1 MSHIVSIRTEV
12 RDPLAIRAAC
22 GRLGLAEPVQG
33 TFKLFAGQEVTGLA
47 VQLPGWRY
55 PVVVN
60 MATGE
65 LAFDNFNGRWGE
77 QKGLDRLVQAY
88 AVERAKLE
96 ARKRGHTVIEQ
107 QLVDGSVK
115 LTIQVTG
122 GAA

>member
-12 RDPLAIRAAC
+12 RDLLAIRAAC
-22 GRLGLAEPVQG
+22 GRIGLAEPVQG
-33 TFKLFAGQEVTGLA
+33 TFQLFARQEVTGLG

-55 PVVVN
+55 PIVVN
-60 MATGE
+60 TTTGE
-65 LAFDNFNGRWGE
+65 LAFDNFNGHWGE
-77 QKGLDRLVQAY
+77 QKELDRLVQAY

-96 ARKRGHTVIEQ
+96 ARKRGHTVTEQ
-107 QLVDGSVK
+107 QLADGSVK